1 MQGFE
6 VRKILQAHHVNLAW
20 LAQQLSLSPQGLNSR
35 LNAQVF
41 KPAYLQEITN
51 VLQKDIFGFVTSD
64 AQPVVTL
71 PVCEEQPKDINASNY
86 PIAEY
91 ISVPS
96 FVGCVGIVYYSKDAL
111 PKYDKGDVI
120 FIKPETRGITFG
132 QKYFVVTRN
141 EKTIRLI
148 YSGREKGLL
157 RLVTLNTEVSKKG
170 VSLYPDFEIAEKDI
184 LFLYKIVG
192 SISREQT

>member
-20 LAQQLSLSPQGLNSR
+20 LAQQLGLSPQGLNSR
-35 LNAQVF
+35 LNAQIF

-51 VLQKDIFGFVTSD
+51 VLQKDIFGFATSD
-64 AQPVVTL
+64 AQPIVTL
-71 PVCEEQPKDINASNY
+71 PVCEEQPKDINALNY

-120 FIKPETRGITFG
+120 FIKPETQGLQLG
-132 QKYFVVTRN
+132 KKYLVVTKT
-141 EKTIRLI
+141 EKTIRFVC
-148 YSGREKGLL
+148 SGGENGLL
-157 RLVTLNTEVSKKG
+157 RLVALNTEANKKG
-170 VSLYPDFEIAEKDI
+170 VSLYPDLEIAEKDI

>member
-20 LAQQLSLSPQGLNSR
+20 LAQQLGLSPQGLNSR
-35 LNAQVF
+35 LNAQIF

-51 VLQKDIFGFVTSD
+51 VLQKNIFGFSTSD
-64 AQPVVTL
+64 AQPIVSL

-96 FVGCVGIVYYSKDAL
+96 FVGSVGIVYYSKDAL
-111 PKYDKGDVI
+111 PKYDKGDII
-120 FIKPETRGITFG
+120 FIKPETQGLQLG
-132 QKYFVVTRN
+132 KKYLVVTKT
-141 EKTIRLI
+141 EKTIRFVCS
-148 YSGREKGLL
+148 SGENGLL
-157 RLVTLNTEVSKKG
+157 KLVALNTETNKKG
-170 VSLYPDFEIAEKDI
+170 ISLYPDFEIAEKDI

-192 SISREQT
+192 AISREQT

>member
-1 MQGFE
+1 MQGSE
-6 VRKILQAHHVNLAW
+6 VRKILQTHHVNLAW
-20 LAQQLSLSPQGLNSR
+20 LAQQLGLSPQGLNSR
-35 LNAQVF
+35 LNAQIF

-51 VLQKDIFGFVTSD
+51 VLQKNIFGFLTSD
-64 AQPVVTL
+64 AQPIVSL

-111 PKYDKGDVI
+111 PKYDKGDII
-120 FIKPETRGITFG
+120 FIKPETQGLQLG
-132 QKYFVVTRN
+132 KKYLVVTKT
-141 EKTIRLI
+141 EKTIRFVC
-148 YSGREKGLL
+148 SGGENGFL
-157 RLVTLNTEVSKKG
+157 RLSAINTEFAKKDQR
-170 VSLYPDFEIAEKDI
+170 LYPDLLINENDI
-184 LFLYKIVG
+184 LFLYRIVG